1 MKKRT
6 IRMRAGYAILISL
19 ILLALSTGMVVF
31 EFQYQKNQLAV
42 NRELMLKLQDQ
53 IRENLNGTADY
64 AKEKVHN
71 FKNKQGYFSL
81 NG

>member
-19 ILLALSTGMVVF
+19 ILLVLSTGVVVF

-53 IRENLNGTADY
+53 IRENLKRADDY

-71 FKNKQGYFSL
+71 FKNK
-81 NG
+81 

>member
-19 ILLALSTGMVVF
+19 ILLVLSTGVVVF

-53 IRENLNGTADY
+53 IRENLKGADDY
-64 AKEKVHN
+64 TKEKVHN
-71 FKNKQGYFSL
+71 FKNK
-81 NG
+81 

>member
-1 MKKRT
+1 
-6 IRMRAGYAILISL
+6 MRAGYAILISL

-71 FKNKQGYFSL
+71 FKNK
-81 NG
+81 

>member
-19 ILLALSTGMVVF
+19 ILLVLSTGVVVF

-53 IRENLNGTADY
+53 IRENLNRADSCT
-64 AKEKVHN
+64 KEKVHN
-71 FKNKQGYFSL
+71 FKNK
-81 NG
+81 

>member
-19 ILLALSTGMVVF
+19 ILLALSTGVVVF

-71 FKNKQGYFSL
+71 FKNR
-81 NG
+81 

>member
-71 FKNKQGYFSL
+71 FKNK
-81 NG
+81 

>member
-19 ILLALSTGMVVF
+19 ILLVLSTGVVVF

-53 IRENLNGTADY
+53 IRENLKGVDDY

-71 FKNKQGYFSL
+71 FKNK
-81 NG
+81 

>member
-19 ILLALSTGMVVF
+19 ILLALSTGVVVF

-71 FKNKQGYFSL
+71 LKNK
-81 NG
+81 

>member
-19 ILLALSTGMVVF
+19 ILLVLSTGVVVF

-53 IRENLNGTADY
+53 IRENFTILRT
-64 AKEKVHN
+64 
-71 FKNKQGYFSL
+71 NKAIL
-81 NG
+81 A

>member
-19 ILLALSTGMVVF
+19 ILLVLSTGVVVF

-53 IRENLNGTADY
+53 IKENLKGADDY

-71 FKNKQGYFSL
+71 FKNK
-81 NG
+81 

>member
-19 ILLALSTGMVVF
+19 ILLVLSTGVVVF

-53 IRENLNGTADY
+53 IRENLKGADDY
-64 AKEKVHN
+64 VKEKVHN
-71 FKNKQGYFSL
+71 FKNK
-81 NG
+81 

>member
-19 ILLALSTGMVVF
+19 ILLVLSTGVVVF

-53 IRENLNGTADY
+53 IRENLKGADY
-64 AKEKVHN
+64 YAK
-71 FKNKQGYFSL
+71 
-81 NG
+81 

>member
-1 MKKRT
+1 
-6 IRMRAGYAILISL
+6 MRAGYAILISL
-19 ILLALSTGMVVF
+19 ILLALSTGVVVF

-71 FKNKQGYFSL
+71 LKNK
-81 NG
+81 

>member
-6 IRMRAGYAILISL
+6 IRTRAGYAILISL
-19 ILLALSTGMVVF
+19 ILLALSTGVVVF

-53 IRENLNGTADY
+53 IRENLNGPADY

-71 FKNKQGYFSL
+71 FKNK
-81 NG
+81 

>member
-1 MKKRT
+1 
-6 IRMRAGYAILISL
+6 MRAGYAILISL
-19 ILLALSTGMVVF
+19 ILLVLSTGVVVF

-53 IRENLNGTADY
+53 IRENLKRADDY

-71 FKNKQGYFSL
+71 FKNK
-81 NG
+81 

>member
-19 ILLALSTGMVVF
+19 ILLALSTGVVVF

-71 FKNKQGYFSL
+71 FKNK
-81 NG
+81 

>member
-19 ILLALSTGMVVF
+19 ILLVLSTGVVVF

-53 IRENLNGTADY
+53 IRENLKGADDY

-71 FKNKQGYFSL
+71 FKNKQGDFSL